1 MDDTTKNTRARSRK
15 PAVKKEVSNSA
26 DTKALEKAVAS
37 LTNRCD
43 ALEARCAKLENAKT
57 PKASG
62 SNDIS
67 EARWESLKLFLEK
80 KFGRDWLKRTGM
92 WEL

>member
-1 MDDTTKNTRARSRK
+1 MDDTTKNTRSRSRK
-15 PAVKKEVSNSA
+15 PAVKKETANST
-26 DTKALEKAVAS
+26 DTKALENAIAS
-37 LTNRCD
+37 LTKKCE
-43 ALEARCAKLENAKT
+43 ALEARCAKLEKAKG

-62 SNDIS
+62 NNDIS
-67 EARWESLKLFLEK
+67 DARWESLKLFLEK